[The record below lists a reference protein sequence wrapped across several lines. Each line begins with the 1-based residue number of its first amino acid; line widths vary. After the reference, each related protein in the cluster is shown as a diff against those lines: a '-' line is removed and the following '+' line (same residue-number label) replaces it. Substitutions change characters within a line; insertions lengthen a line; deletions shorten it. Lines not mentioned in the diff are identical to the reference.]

1 MNIRFALKS
10 TDKQKGEERQML
22 SPDTLNDA
30 LERSVHELLMLA
42 KFYQKHGYHRQAQ
55 EIYYYILTIQERRE
69 KPKNLASKG
78 DRTLTGDRPSTSA
91 SAGLHSQRS
100 LRQPKDRQNYLVGNK
115 AKQSGKSIKEGGCAL
130 KRN

>member
-10 TDKQKGEERQML
+10 TEKQKGEERQML
-22 SPDTLNDA
+22 SPDSLNDA

-69 KPKNLASKG
+69 KPKSLASK
-78 DRTLTGDRPSTSA
+78 GDRPSTSA
-91 SAGLHSQRS
+91 AAGLNSPRS
-100 LRQPKDRQNYLVGNK
+100 LRQPKDRQNYLVGAK

>member
-1 MNIRFALKS
+1 MNIRFAFKS
-10 TDKQKGEERQML
+10 TEKQKGEERQML

-78 DRTLTGDRPSTSA
+78 DRPSTSA
-91 SAGLHSQRS
+91 SAGLNSQRS
-100 LRQPKDRQNYLVGNK
+100 LRQPKDRQNYLAGTK
-115 AKQSGKSIKEGGCAL
+115 LKQSGKLIKEGGCAL